1 MTVSENL
8 EEQTVEELLLPVLDH
23 LSKGDFDIPLL
34 PHVANQV
41 LLLANDP
48 EGNST
53 QLSAVI
59 EQDQVLASRVLQ
71 LANCAAY
78 GPRYPI
84 ETLPQ
89 AISWLG
95 MSFLAGTAF
104 SFSVQTGVFKVDGY
118 EDEVQELWAHTMA
131 VALYAK
137 FIAGRLG
144 KNQDNAFLFG
154 LLHAI
159 GKPYVIHT
167 VTHYQQ
173 TSKVHHPW
181 AVLDRVIQESYVE
194 AGRQI
199 AVAWELP
206 EPVKE
211 AICFHQDCAFEQ
223 AKSPDKGAAI
233 TCLARHMAG
242 KTFGQESVDANKLR
256 TLPIGRFL
264 GITQEDVSALLDS
277 QEHIRA
283 TVDLMLV

>member
-1 MTVSENL
+1 
-8 EEQTVEELLLPVLDH
+8 
-23 LSKGDFDIPLL
+23 
-34 PHVANQV
+34 
-41 LLLANDP
+41 
-48 EGNST
+48 
-53 QLSAVI
+53 
-59 EQDQVLASRVLQ
+59 
-71 LANCAAY
+71 
-78 GPRYPI
+78 
-84 ETLPQ
+84 
-89 AISWLG
+89 
-95 MSFLAGTAF
+95 
-104 SFSVQTGVFKVDGY
+104 VDGY
-118 EDEVQELWAHTMA
+118 ADEAQELWAYTMA

-144 KNQDNAFLFG
+144 KNPDNAFLFG

-167 VTHYQQ
+167 VIHYQQ

-194 AGRQI
+194 AGRQL

-242 KTFGQESVDANKLR
+242 KTLGQESVDANKLR

-277 QEHIRA
+277 QEYIRA